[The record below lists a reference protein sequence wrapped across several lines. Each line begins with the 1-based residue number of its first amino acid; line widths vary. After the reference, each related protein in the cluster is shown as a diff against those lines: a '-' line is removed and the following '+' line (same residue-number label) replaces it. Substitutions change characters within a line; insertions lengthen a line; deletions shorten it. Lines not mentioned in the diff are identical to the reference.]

1 MITTKT
7 DKTPREKKAV
17 SLAISRFMGMG
28 VLVFNPY
35 KKEGK

>member
-1 MITTKT
+1 MITRQT
-7 DKTPREKKAV
+7 DKTPRQKKAV
-17 SLAISRFMGMG
+17 NLAISRFTGIG

>member
-1 MITTKT
+1 MITRQT

-17 SLAISRFMGMG
+17 SLAISRFTAIG